1 MRPEIQEREE
11 ANVNMSKVKRSMLA
25 LVVLSS
31 LSAAAVAAAGSPAA
45 GLSVEVR
52 PVSQEYVLG
61 EMVKLS
67 IRITNP
73 SDRTVT
79 LPEPPSVANGRLRVL
94 IAAPGE
100 GFKRYEGPGWG
111 LQDVAGRTAVE
122 LAPGQSL
129 ETQATILYN
138 HHQETS
144 HLAEP
149 YAARIARETLTT
161 DFGFAQPGTYRIQVV
176 LAGDEPGAD
185 VASAP
190 AQIQVTAPAGADL
203 EVWKAL
209 AQDPELAYFIQAGI
223 PKSDP
228 RSSKATRQ
236 AQVLL
241 SLLQAHPESRQAVDI
256 QSGIARYN
264 SALQK
269 LRALT
274 PRSE

>member
-1 MRPEIQEREE
+1 M
-11 ANVNMSKVKRSMLA
+11 NMSKIKRSILA
-25 LVVLSS
+25 LLVLSS
-31 LSAAAVAAAGSPAA
+31 LSAAAVVAAAESSAPA

-52 PVSQEYVLG
+52 PVRQDYVLG
-61 EMVKLS
+61 EMVKLF
-67 IRITNP
+67 IRVNNR
-73 SDRTVT
+73 SGRAVT
-79 LPEPPSVANGRLRVL
+79 LPEAPSVANGRLRVL
-94 IAAPGE
+94 VAAPGE

-129 ETQATILYN
+129 EAQATILYN
-138 HHQETS
+138 HHQEIG

-149 YAARIARETLTT
+149 YAAKIARENLTT
-161 DFGFAQPGTYRIQVV
+161 DFGFAEPGTYRIQVV
-176 LAGDEPGAD
+176 LAGDGPGEDITSTPAEIR
-185 VASAP
+185 VA
-190 AQIQVTAPAGADL
+190 APAGSDL
-203 EVWKAL
+203 EVWNAL

-223 PKSDP
+223 PKGDP
-228 RSSKATRQ
+228 RSTKSTRQ
-236 AQVLL
+236 AQTLL

-269 LRALT
+269 LKALS

>member
-1 MRPEIQEREE
+1 M
-11 ANVNMSKVKRSMLA
+11 NMSKMKRSILA
-25 LVVLSS
+25 LMVLSS
-31 LSAAAVAAAGSPAA
+31 LSAAAVAAAAESSVPAA

-52 PVSQEYVLG
+52 PVRQDYVLG
-61 EMVKLS
+61 EMVKLF

-73 SDRTVT
+73 SGRAVT
-79 LPEPPSVANGRLRVL
+79 LPAAPSVANGGLRVL
-94 IAAPGE
+94 VAAPGE

-129 ETQATILYN
+129 EAQATILYN
-138 HHQETS
+138 HHQETG

-149 YAARIARETLTT
+149 YAARIARENLTT
-161 DFGFAQPGTYRIQVV
+161 DFGFAKPGTYRIQVV
-176 LAGDEPGAD
+176 LAGGEPGAD
-185 VASAP
+185 IASVP
-190 AQIQVTAPAGADL
+190 AEIRVTAPAGADL
-203 EVWKAL
+203 EIWKAL

-223 PKSDP
+223 PKGDP
-228 RSSKATRQ
+228 RSSKATQQ
-236 AQVLL
+236 AQTLL
-241 SLLQAHPESRQAVDI
+241 GLLQAHPESRQAVDI

-269 LRALT
+269 LKALS